1 MHIQSKQVAICSCMA
16 EKCAIYWLLH
26 LRKKGIKP
34 VWEADYEH
42 LLQVSVDGEEEEE
55 GVTMDYEEGDEEI
68 GDEEEVDDEIR
79 LDNDNDL
86 NIND

>member
-1 MHIQSKQVAICSCMA
+1 MA

-26 LRKKGIKP
+26 LRKKRIKP
-34 VWEADYEH
+34 VWETDYEH
-42 LLQVSVDGEEEEE
+42 LLRVSVDGEEEEE
-55 GVTMDYEEGDEEI
+55 GVTMDYEKGDEEM